1 MRKKNF
7 AFSRIS
13 DTTSSGSG
21 VSPPEV
27 CSGELSPPE
36 VCLSKLQT
44 KLMSELEKIQVKPK
58 YIKINFKK

>member
-21 VSPPEV
+21 VSPSEV
-27 CSGELSPPE
+27 RSGELTPSE
-36 VCLSKLQT
+36 VRSGELQT